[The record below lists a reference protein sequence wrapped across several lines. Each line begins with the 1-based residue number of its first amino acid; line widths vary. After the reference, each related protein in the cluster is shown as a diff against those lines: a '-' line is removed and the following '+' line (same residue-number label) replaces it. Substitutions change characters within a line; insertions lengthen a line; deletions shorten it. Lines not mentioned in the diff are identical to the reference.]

1 MTGCRLSP
9 SPIAMDSGY
18 RGRAR
23 LLPSLFFAVPSFEGW
38 LLVKLKRLGRSLA
51 LPRRDLASTEKI
63 LPLSGSLVVAAILLL
78 AGCAKIGTPEGGPPD
93 TVPPEIIRSEPASGA
108 VKAPRAALLTLEF
121 SEPIDQNTLTSDMT
135 VSPPLAGKPEVKW
148 SGRKATMCWADS
160 LRADVTY
167 RFSFGSKLSDLH
179 SNRLKEPITI
189 AFSTGDKIDSCRI
202 KGEAWTP
209 EAVASGVSILV
220 YQLDSART
228 WPRDEPDF
236 VSQSGTTGQ
245 FDVPYLPPGDYRLVA
260 VGDKNRNGRPD
271 QTELFGMAIAEV
283 DLRTRTAAE
292 GIHLFVRP
300 FDTTAFKLDGCSQTA
315 DGSLLVGLTHA
326 ADTSVWSKSAFVVI
340 DSASRE
346 TLSVTAL
353 RPVPPKFTTVPILS
367 DQFVTG
373 RTYEVFSGIEAADSG
388 SALHDDAGHVLS
400 VDSCRVTWGPVVDTV
415 GPKVNW
421 TVLPIVAIATSAA
434 SPFQIGFNEPVDTV
448 ASHDVLVVRDSLGH
462 DIPGKRQWLDSRHL
476 TFTPAPTWPDSVIVV
491 VASLDSTS
499 LFDRRHNLAPQQP
512 QSWKFRPVLR
522 SQIGTLSGKIDLT
535 DPAWAAVPCYLE
547 ARPTTKGTSVIQYFD
562 KPGPFEMNLPAGRW
576 ILGGYLDRDRDGH
589 WSGGSIEPYTP
600 AEPRAI
606 PRDTI
611 TVRARFTL
619 EGIVIKF

>member
-1 MTGCRLSP
+1 MANSP
-9 SPIAMDSGY
+9 
-18 RGRAR
+18 
-23 LLPSLFFAVPSFEGW
+23 LLCTSRV
-38 LLVKLKRLGRSLA
+38 VLA
-51 LPRRDLASTEKI
+51 
-63 LPLSGSLVVAAILLL
+63 GLLL
-78 AGCAKIGTPEGGPPD
+78 ASCAKIGTPEGGPPD
-93 TVPPEIIRSEPASGA
+93 TVPPEIVRSVPASGA
-108 VKAPRAALLTLEF
+108 VNAPRSAALTLEF
-121 SEPIDQNTLTSDMT
+121 SESVDQNTFTSDMT

-148 SGRKATMCWADS
+148 SGRIANMRWADT
-160 LRADVTY
+160 LRAGVTY

-236 VSQSGTTGQ
+236 VSQSGITGQ
-245 FDVPYLPPGDYRLVA
+245 FDVPYLPPGDYRLIA
-260 VGDKNRNGRPD
+260 VGDKNRNGHPD
-271 QTELFGMAIAEV
+271 QTELFGMATADV
-283 DLRTRTAAE
+283 DLRTRTTAD
-292 GIHLFVRP
+292 GIHLFVSP
-300 FDTTAFKLDGCSQTA
+300 LDTTAFKLDGCSQTA

-326 ADTSVWSKSAFVVI
+326 ADTSVWAKAAFVVI

-367 DQFVTG
+367 DQFVVG
-373 RTYEVFSGIEAADSG
+373 RTYEVISGTGPADS
-388 SALHDDAGHVLS
+388 ACVIHDDGGHSLG
-400 VDSCRVTWGPVVDTV
+400 VDSCFVTWVPMVDTV

-434 SPFQIGFNEPVDTV
+434 TPFQIGFNEPVDTV

-462 DIPGKRQWLDSRHL
+462 DLPGVLRWLDSRHL
-476 TFTPAPTWPDSVIVV
+476 TFTPVPTWPDSVILVI
-491 VASLDSTS
+491 ASLDSTK
-499 LFDRRHNLAPQQP
+499 LFDRRHNLAPPQP
-512 QSWKFRPVLR
+512 HSWKFRPVLR
-522 SQIGTLSGKIDLT
+522 SQIGTLSGTIELA

-547 ARPTTKGTSVIQYFD
+547 ARPTTKGTNVIRYFD
-562 KPGPFEMNLPAGRW
+562 RPGLFEMNLPAGRW
-576 ILGGYLDRDRDGH
+576 ILGGYLDLDRNGR
-589 WSGGSIEPYTP
+589 WSRGNIQPFAA
-600 AEPRAI
+600 AEPRTI

-611 TVRARFTL
+611 TVRARGT
-619 EGIVIKF
+619 GRMQYAPTVG